1 MFKKIFFALIF
12 LLQSQTLFADI
23 SNKIVLT
30 VGSLPITLYD
40 LKQEVKLLSILNPG
54 KLENESIEDLQS
66 LGIES
71 LTIKKIKEQEIK
83 KNKLDDTEDE
93 EFIEYEI
100 SRVLKSLNMD
110 KPALERVFAEN
121 QLEISD
127 LKNHILIEIKWN
139 RLVYGMYQ
147 NKIKI
152 DEESVNKKVEEYSM
166 KENSYDEYF
175 LSEIIV
181 PVSDSQNPNDVYQK
195 VKSRLFSEKFEN
207 VAREISISQTRD
219 AGGEVGW
226 VNEKTIAEIVI
237 KKIKDL
243 NVGEI
248 TSPILIPEGIM
259 IIKLNNKREIKN
271 EINKDQLKRKIIL
284 NERDKMLATY
294 SKMYFNKLKSNA
306 MIEINDK

>member
-127 LKNHILIEIKWN
+127 LKNHISIEIKWN

-284 NERDKMLATY
+284 NERDKMLTTY
-294 SKMYFNKLKSNA
+294 SKMYLNKLKSNT

>member
-1 MFKKIFFALIF
+1 
-12 LLQSQTLFADI
+12 
-23 SNKIVLT
+23 
-30 VGSLPITLYD
+30 VGNLPITLYD

-54 KLENESIEDLQS
+54 KLEDESIKDLQS

-83 KNKLDDTEDE
+83 KNQLDSVEDE

-100 SRVLKSLNMD
+100 SRILKSLDMD
-110 KPALERVFAEN
+110 KASLEKILAEN
-121 QLEISD
+121 QLEIND
-127 LKNHILIEIKWN
+127 LKNHISIEIKWN
-139 RLVYGMYQ
+139 RLVYGIYK

-152 DEESVNKKVEEYSM
+152 DEKSVNKKVEEYSM
-166 KENSYDEYF
+166 KKNSYEYL

-181 PVSDSQNPNDVYQK
+181 PVSDSQNPDDVYQK
-195 VKSRLFSEKFEN
+195 VKGRLIGEKFEN

-219 AGGEVGW
+219 SGGEIGW
-226 VNEKTIAEIVI
+226 VSEKTMAEIVI

-248 TSPILIPEGIM
+248 ASPILIPEGIM

-271 EINKDQLKRKIIL
+271 EINKDQLRRKIIL
-284 NERDKMLATY
+284 NERDKILSTY
-294 SKMYFNKLKSNA
+294 SKMYLNKLKSNT

>member
-127 LKNHILIEIKWN
+127 LKNHISIEIKWN

>member
-1 MFKKIFFALIF
+1 MFKKIFFALFF

-23 SNKIVLT
+23 SNKIVVT
-30 VGSLPITLYD
+30 VGNLPITLYD

-54 KLENESIEDLQS
+54 KLENQSIEDLQS
-66 LGIES
+66 LAIES

-83 KNKLDDTEDE
+83 KNQLDNTEDE

-121 QLEISD
+121 QLEIAD

-139 RLVYGMYQ
+139 RLVYAIYK

-166 KENSYDEYF
+166 EKNSYDEYF

-181 PVSDSQNPNDVYQK
+181 PVSDSQNPNEVYQK
-195 VKSRLFSEKFEN
+195 VKSRLLSEKFEN

-226 VNEKTIAEIVI
+226 VSEKTIAEIVI

-284 NERDKMLATY
+284 NERDKILNTY
-294 SKMYFNKLKSNA
+294 SKMYLNKLKSNT

>member
-1 MFKKIFFALIF
+1 MFKKIFFALVF

-30 VGSLPITLYD
+30 VGNLPITLYD

-54 KLENESIEDLQS
+54 KLENQSVEDLQS

-71 LTIKKIKEQEIK
+71 LTIKKIKEREIK
-83 KNKLDDTEDE
+83 KEQLDNTENE
-93 EFIEYEI
+93 EFVEYEI
-100 SRVLKSLNMD
+100 SRILESLNMD
-110 KPALERVFAEN
+110 KQTLERVLAKN
-121 QLEISD
+121 QLEIDD
-127 LKNHILIEIKWN
+127 LKNHILIQIKWN
-139 RLVYGMYQ
+139 RLVYAIYQ

-152 DEESVNKKVEEYSM
+152 DEESVNRKVEEYSM
-166 KENSYDEYF
+166 KKNSYYEYL

-181 PVSDSQNPNDVYQK
+181 PVSDSQNPNEVYQK
-195 VKSRLFSEKFEN
+195 IKGRLLSEKFEN

-219 AGGEVGW
+219 AGGKVGW

-248 TSPILIPEGIM
+248 TSPLLIPEGIM

-271 EINKDQLKRKIIL
+271 EIDKDKLKRQIIL
-284 NERDKMLATY
+284 NERDKMLTVY
-294 SKMYFNKLKSNA
+294 SKMHLNKLKSNA
-306 MIEINDK
+306 MIEINDQ

>member
-1 MFKKIFFALIF
+1 
-12 LLQSQTLFADI
+12 
-23 SNKIVLT
+23 

-54 KLENESIEDLQS
+54 QLENQSIEDLQS

-83 KNKLDDTEDE
+83 KNKLDNTEDE

-127 LKNHILIEIKWN
+127 LKNHISIEIKWN

-284 NERDKMLATY
+284 NERDKMLTTY
-294 SKMYFNKLKSNA
+294 SKMYLNKLKSNT

>member
-1 MFKKIFFALIF
+1 MFKKIFFALFF

-30 VGSLPITLYD
+30 VGNLPITLYD

-54 KLENESIEDLQS
+54 KLENQSIEDLQS
-66 LGIES
+66 LAIES

-83 KNKLDDTEDE
+83 KNQLDNTEDE

-100 SRVLKSLNMD
+100 SRILKSLNMD

-121 QLEISD
+121 QLEIAD

-139 RLVYGMYQ
+139 RLVYAIYK

-166 KENSYDEYF
+166 EKNSYDEYF

-181 PVSDSQNPNDVYQK
+181 PVSDSQNPNEVYQK
-195 VKSRLFSEKFEN
+195 VKSRLLSEKFEN

-226 VNEKTIAEIVI
+226 VSEKTIAEIVI
-237 KKIKDL
+237 KKIEDL

-248 TSPILIPEGIM
+248 TNPILIPEGIM

-284 NERDKMLATY
+284 NERDKILTTY
-294 SKMYFNKLKSNA
+294 SKMYLNKLKSNT

>member
-30 VGSLPITLYD
+30 VGNLPITLYD

-54 KLENESIEDLQS
+54 KLENQSVEDLQS

-83 KNKLDDTEDE
+83 KKQLDNTENE
-93 EFIEYEI
+93 EFVEYEI

-110 KPALERVFAEN
+110 KQALEKILAEN

-139 RLVYGMYQ
+139 RLVYAIYK

-166 KENSYDEYF
+166 EKNSYDEYF

-181 PVSDSQNPNDVYQK
+181 PVSDSQNPNEVYQK
-195 VKSRLFSEKFEN
+195 VKSRLLSEKFEN

-284 NERDKMLATY
+284 NERDKILTTY
-294 SKMYFNKLKSNA
+294 SKMYLNKLKSNT

>member
-1 MFKKIFFALIF
+1 
-12 LLQSQTLFADI
+12 
-23 SNKIVLT
+23 

-54 KLENESIEDLQS
+54 KLENQSIEDLQS

-83 KNKLDDTEDE
+83 KNKLDNTEDE

-127 LKNHILIEIKWN
+127 LKNHISIEIKWN

-166 KENSYDEYF
+166 KENSYAEYF
-175 LSEIIV
+175 LLEIIV
-181 PVSDSQNPNDVYQK
+181 PVSESQNPNAVSQK
-195 VKSRLFSEKFEN
+195 VKSRLLSEKFEN

-219 AGGEVGW
+219 AGGEIGW

-248 TSPILIPEGIM
+248 ASPILIPEGIM
-259 IIKLNNKREIKN
+259 IIKLNNKRKIKN

-284 NERDKMLATY
+284 NERDKMLTTY
-294 SKMYFNKLKSNA
+294 SKMYLNKLKSNT

>member
-54 KLENESIEDLQS
+54 KLENQSIEDLQS

-83 KNKLDDTEDE
+83 KNKLDNTEDE

-127 LKNHILIEIKWN
+127 LKNHISIEIKWN

-152 DEESVNKKVEEYSM
+152 DEKSVNKKVEEYSM

-284 NERDKMLATY
+284 NERDKMLTTY
-294 SKMYFNKLKSNA
+294 SKMYLNKLKSNT

>member
-1 MFKKIFFALIF
+1 MFKKIFFALVF

-30 VGSLPITLYD
+30 VGNLPVTLYD

-54 KLENESIEDLQS
+54 KLEDQSVEDLQS
-66 LGIES
+66 LAIES
-71 LTIKKIKEQEIK
+71 LTIKKIKERETK
-83 KNKLDDTEDE
+83 KEQLDNTENE
-93 EFIEYEI
+93 EFVEYEI
-100 SRVLKSLNMD
+100 SRVLKSLSMD
-110 KPALERVFAEN
+110 KQALEKVLAEN
-121 QLEISD
+121 QLEIDD

-139 RLVYGMYQ
+139 RLVYAIYQ

-152 DEESVNKKVEEYSM
+152 DEESVNRKVEEYSM
-166 KENSYDEYF
+166 KENSYDEYL

-181 PVSDSQNPNDVYQK
+181 PVSDSQNPNEVYQK
-195 VKSRLFSEKFEN
+195 IKGRLLSEKFEN

-219 AGGEVGW
+219 AGGKVGW

-248 TSPILIPEGIM
+248 TSPLLIPEGIM

-271 EINKDQLKRKIIL
+271 EIDRDQLKRQIIL
-284 NERDKMLATY
+284 NERDKMLNVY
-294 SKMYFNKLKSNA
+294 SKMYLNKLKSNT
-306 MIEINDK
+306 MIEINDQ

>member
-83 KNKLDDTEDE
+83 KNKLDNTEDE

-127 LKNHILIEIKWN
+127 LKNHISIEIKWN

-284 NERDKMLATY
+284 NERDKMLTTY
-294 SKMYFNKLKSNA
+294 SKMYLNKLKSNT

>member
-1 MFKKIFFALIF
+1 MFKKIFFALFF

-23 SNKIVLT
+23 SNKIVVT
-30 VGSLPITLYD
+30 VGNLPITLYD
-40 LKQEVKLLSILNPG
+40 LKQEVKLLNILNPG
-54 KLENESIEDLQS
+54 KLENQSIEDLQS

-83 KNKLDDTEDE
+83 KNQLDNTEDE

-121 QLEISD
+121 QLEIAD

-139 RLVYGMYQ
+139 RLVYAIYK

-166 KENSYDEYF
+166 EKNSYDEYF

-181 PVSDSQNPNDVYQK
+181 PVSDSQNPNEVYQK
-195 VKSRLFSEKFEN
+195 VKSRLLSEKFEN

-237 KKIKDL
+237 KKIEDL

-284 NERDKMLATY
+284 NERDKILTTY
-294 SKMYFNKLKSNA
+294 SKMYLNKLKSNT

>member
-54 KLENESIEDLQS
+54 KLENQSIEDLQS

-83 KNKLDDTEDE
+83 KNKLDNTEDE

-100 SRVLKSLNMD
+100 ARVLKSLNMD
-110 KPALERVFAEN
+110 QPALERVFAEN

-127 LKNHILIEIKWN
+127 LKNHISIEIKWN

>member
-54 KLENESIEDLQS
+54 KLENQSIEDLQS

-83 KNKLDDTEDE
+83 KNKLDNTEDE

-100 SRVLKSLNMD
+100 SRVLESLNMD

-127 LKNHILIEIKWN
+127 LKNHISIEIKWN

-152 DEESVNKKVEEYSM
+152 DEKSVNKKVEEYSM

-226 VNEKTIAEIVI
+226 VDEKTIAEIVI

-284 NERDKMLATY
+284 NERDKMLTTY
-294 SKMYFNKLKSNA
+294 SKMYLNKLKSNT

>member
-54 KLENESIEDLQS
+54 QLENQSIEDLQS

-83 KNKLDDTEDE
+83 KNKLDNTEDE

-127 LKNHILIEIKWN
+127 LKNHISIEIKWN

-152 DEESVNKKVEEYSM
+152 DEKSVNKKVEEYSM

-259 IIKLNNKREIKN
+259 IIKLNNKRKIKN

-284 NERDKMLATY
+284 NERDKMLTTY
-294 SKMYFNKLKSNA
+294 SKMYLNKLKSNT

>member
-1 MFKKIFFALIF
+1 MFKKIFFALVF

-30 VGSLPITLYD
+30 VGNLPVTLYD

-54 KLENESIEDLQS
+54 KLENQSVEDLQS

-71 LTIKKIKEQEIK
+71 LTIKKIKEREIK
-83 KNKLDDTEDE
+83 KEQLDNTENE
-93 EFIEYEI
+93 EFVEYEI
-100 SRVLKSLNMD
+100 SRILESLNMD
-110 KPALERVFAEN
+110 KQTLERVLAKN
-121 QLEISD
+121 QLEIDD
-127 LKNHILIEIKWN
+127 LKNHILIQIKWN
-139 RLVYGMYQ
+139 RLVYAIYQ

-152 DEESVNKKVEEYSM
+152 DEESVNRKVEEYSM
-166 KENSYDEYF
+166 KKNSYYEYL

-181 PVSDSQNPNDVYQK
+181 PVSDSQNPNEVYQK
-195 VKSRLFSEKFEN
+195 IKGRLLSEKFEN

-219 AGGEVGW
+219 AGGKIGW
-226 VNEKTIAEIVI
+226 VNEKTMAEIVI

-243 NVGEI
+243 NVGEM

-271 EINKDQLKRKIIL
+271 EIDKDQLKRQIIL
-284 NERDKMLATY
+284 NERDKMLTVY
-294 SKMYFNKLKSNA
+294 SKMHLNKLKSNA
-306 MIEINDK
+306 MIEINDQ

>member
-100 SRVLKSLNMD
+100 QNLKYFSPSKDSLFFWQTSNGPLPCVNKDMI
-110 KPALERVFAEN
+110 EYF
-121 QLEISD
+121 STYY
-127 LKNHILIEIKWN
+127 NHIPQMRTKNIKD
-139 RLVYGMYQ
+139 G
-147 NKIKI
+147 
-152 DEESVNKKVEEYSM
+152 
-166 KENSYDEYF
+166 F
-175 LSEIIV
+175 LS
-181 PVSDSQNPNDVYQK
+181 SK
-195 VKSRLFSEKFEN
+195 
-207 VAREISISQTRD
+207 
-219 AGGEVGW
+219 
-226 VNEKTIAEIVI
+226 
-237 KKIKDL
+237 
-243 NVGEI
+243 
-248 TSPILIPEGIM
+248 PEH
-259 IIKLNNKREIKN
+259 K
-271 EINKDQLKRKIIL
+271 
-284 NERDKMLATY
+284 
-294 SKMYFNKLKSNA
+294 
-306 MIEINDK
+306 

>member
-54 KLENESIEDLQS
+54 QLENQSIEDLQS

-83 KNKLDDTEDE
+83 KNKLDNTEDE

-127 LKNHILIEIKWN
+127 LKNHISIEIKWN
-139 RLVYGMYQ
+139 RLIYGMYQ

-152 DEESVNKKVEEYSM
+152 DEESVNKKVEENSM

-195 VKSRLFSEKFEN
+195 VKSRLLSEKFEN

-284 NERDKMLATY
+284 NERDKMLTTY
-294 SKMYFNKLKSNA
+294 SKMYLNKLKSNT

>member
-127 LKNHILIEIKWN
+127 LKNHISIEIKWN

-195 VKSRLFSEKFEN
+195 VKSRLLSEKFEN

-271 EINKDQLKRKIIL
+271 EINKDQLKREIIL
-284 NERDKMLATY
+284 NERDKMLTTY

>member
-54 KLENESIEDLQS
+54 QLENQSIEDLQS

-83 KNKLDDTEDE
+83 KNKLDNTEDE

-127 LKNHILIEIKWN
+127 LKNHISIEIKWN

-152 DEESVNKKVEEYSM
+152 DEKSVNKKVEEYSM

-284 NERDKMLATY
+284 NERDKMLTTY
-294 SKMYFNKLKSNA
+294 SKMYLNKLKSNT

>member
-54 KLENESIEDLQS
+54 KLENQSIEDLQS

-83 KNKLDDTEDE
+83 KNKLDNTEDE

-127 LKNHILIEIKWN
+127 LKNHISIEIKWN

-166 KENSYDEYF
+166 KENSYAEYF
-175 LSEIIV
+175 LLEIIV

-195 VKSRLFSEKFEN
+195 VKSRLLSEKFEN

-219 AGGEVGW
+219 AGGEIGW

-284 NERDKMLATY
+284 NERDKMLTTY
-294 SKMYFNKLKSNA
+294 SKMYLNKLKSNT

>member
-54 KLENESIEDLQS
+54 KLENQSIEDLQS

-83 KNKLDDTEDE
+83 KNKLDNTEDE

-127 LKNHILIEIKWN
+127 LKNHISIEIKWN

-195 VKSRLFSEKFEN
+195 VKSRLLSEKFEN

-219 AGGEVGW
+219 AGGEIGW

-259 IIKLNNKREIKN
+259 IIKLNNKRKIKN

-284 NERDKMLATY
+284 NERDKMLTTY
-294 SKMYFNKLKSNA
+294 SKMYLNKLKSNT

>member
-40 LKQEVKLLSILNPG
+40 LKQEVKLLSVLNPG
-54 KLENESIEDLQS
+54 KLENQSIEDLQS

-83 KNKLDDTEDE
+83 KNKLDNTEDE

-127 LKNHILIEIKWN
+127 LKNHISIEIKWN

-152 DEESVNKKVEEYSM
+152 DEKSVNKKVEEYSM

-284 NERDKMLATY
+284 NERDKMLTTY
-294 SKMYFNKLKSNA
+294 SKMYLNKLKSNT

>member
-54 KLENESIEDLQS
+54 QLENQSIEDLQS
-66 LGIES
+66 LSIES

-83 KNKLDDTEDE
+83 KNKLDNTEDE

-127 LKNHILIEIKWN
+127 LKNHISIEIKWN

-152 DEESVNKKVEEYSM
+152 DEKSVNKKVEEYSM

-284 NERDKMLATY
+284 NERDKMLTTY
-294 SKMYFNKLKSNA
+294 SKMYLNKLKSNT

>member
-40 LKQEVKLLSILNPG
+40 LKQEVKLLSVLNPG
-54 KLENESIEDLQS
+54 KLENQSIEDLQS

-83 KNKLDDTEDE
+83 KNKLDGTEDE

-127 LKNHILIEIKWN
+127 LKNHISIEIKWN

-219 AGGEVGW
+219 VGGKVGW
-226 VNEKTIAEIVI
+226 VNEETIAEIVI
-237 KKIKDL
+237 EKIKDL

-284 NERDKMLATY
+284 NERDKILATY
-294 SKMYFNKLKSNA
+294 SKMYLNKLKSNT

>member
-54 KLENESIEDLQS
+54 QLENQSIENLQS

-83 KNKLDDTEDE
+83 KNKLDNTEDE

-110 KPALERVFAEN
+110 QPALERVFAEN

-127 LKNHILIEIKWN
+127 LKNHISIEIKWN

-152 DEESVNKKVEEYSM
+152 DEKSVNKKVEEYSM

-195 VKSRLFSEKFEN
+195 VKSRLLSEKFEN

-219 AGGEVGW
+219 VGGEVGW

-284 NERDKMLATY
+284 NERDKMLTTY
-294 SKMYFNKLKSNA
+294 SKMYLNKLKSNT

>member
-54 KLENESIEDLQS
+54 QLENQSIEDLQS

-83 KNKLDDTEDE
+83 KNKLDNTEDE

-127 LKNHILIEIKWN
+127 LKNHISIEIKWN

-152 DEESVNKKVEEYSM
+152 DEKSVNKKVEEYSV

-284 NERDKMLATY
+284 NERDKMLTTY
-294 SKMYFNKLKSNA
+294 SKMYLNKLKSNT

>member
-1 MFKKIFFALIF
+1 MFKKIFFALVF

-30 VGSLPITLYD
+30 VGNLPITLYD

-54 KLENESIEDLQS
+54 KLENQSVEDLQS

-83 KNKLDDTEDE
+83 KEQLDNTENE
-93 EFIEYEI
+93 EFVEYEI
-100 SRVLKSLNMD
+100 SRILESLNMD
-110 KPALERVFAEN
+110 KQTLERVLAKN
-121 QLEISD
+121 QLEIDD
-127 LKNHILIEIKWN
+127 LKNHILIQIKWN
-139 RLVYGMYQ
+139 RLVYAIYQ

-152 DEESVNKKVEEYSM
+152 DEESVNRKVEEYSM
-166 KENSYDEYF
+166 KKNSYYEYL

-181 PVSDSQNPNDVYQK
+181 PVSDSQNPNEVYQK
-195 VKSRLFSEKFEN
+195 IKGRLLSEKFEN

-219 AGGEVGW
+219 AGGKVGW

-248 TSPILIPEGIM
+248 TSPLLIPEGIM

-271 EINKDQLKRKIIL
+271 EIDKDKLKRQIIL
-284 NERDKMLATY
+284 NERDKMLTVY
-294 SKMYFNKLKSNA
+294 SKMHLNKLKSNA
-306 MIEINDK
+306 MIEINDQ